1 MGECILFIITGIFV
15 GKGLRESISEKTEV
29 GLMDFWRLTA
39 FYVLMIV
46 ARFFVILV
54 FFPFYNNKNNKYET
68 KLTVKECVIIALGGI
83 RGAFPLI
90 IYLTVMQNPN
100 YNNRFKSVV
109 QLITVGIILFG
120 MLFNGF
126 LIKFFTKAMGIT
138 NDNNISIDIKKPF

>member
-109 QLITVGIILFG
+109 
-120 MLFNGF
+120 
-126 LIKFFTKAMGIT
+126 
-138 NDNNISIDIKKPF
+138 